1 MMTLRD
7 LFGVLWTITE
17 IEITARDPNTHYLHS
32 WAYGPEVLTK
42 ESRHQYF
49 DRMEGKLTAVEV
61 KINAHGDETRGGSE
75 IGWGV
80 KEKLFPKELI
90 DAPVTHLGVM
100 NHHSGE
106 HKIWADVEMS
116 ELTAMTLIPKE

>member
-1 MMTLRD
+1 MTLRD
-7 LFGVLWTITE
+7 LFEVLWTITE
-17 IEITARDPNTHYLHS
+17 AEITARDQNTAFMHR
-32 WAYGPEVLTK
+32 WVYGPNVIQK
-42 ESRHQYF
+42 ESIHHYHE
-49 DRMEGKLTAVEV
+49 RMEGKRTAVEV

-90 DAPVTHLGVM
+90 DAPVIHLGVM

>member
-1 MMTLRD
+1 MTLRD
-7 LFGVLWTITE
+7 LFEVLWTITE
-17 IEITARDPNTHYLHS
+17 AEITARDPNTAFMHR
-32 WAYGPEVLTK
+32 WVYGPNVIQK
-42 ESRHQYF
+42 ESIHQYHE
-49 DRMEGKLTAVEV
+49 RMEGKRTAVEV

-75 IGWGV
+75 IGWGI

-100 NHHSGE
+100 NHHNGE
-106 HKIWADVEMS
+106 HKIWADVEIP

>member
-1 MMTLRD
+1 MTLRD
-7 LFGVLWTITE
+7 LFEVLWTITE
-17 IEITARDPNTHYLHS
+17 AEITARDQNTAFMHR
-32 WAYGPEVLTK
+32 WVYGPNVIQE
-42 ESRHQYF
+42 ESIHQYHE
-49 DRMEGKLTAVEV
+49 RMEGKRTAVEV